1 MMFNFNDALG
11 VHEQSLYLRSMR
23 SSLIANN
30 IAHSDT
36 PGFQARDI
44 HFESVLNN
52 QTQHIQQSSSS
63 FNLMQT
69 DNQHLD
75 IFSTADNQSQ
85 VGYRIPHQ
93 ASLDGNTVETHVEN
107 AEFGENLVRYQASLR
122 FLSGKFASMKYA
134 INGGG

>member
-1 MMFNFNDALG
+1 MFNFNDALG
-11 VHEQSLYLRSMR
+11 VHEQSLYLRTMR

-44 HFESVLNN
+44 NFESVLNA
-52 QTQHIQQSSSS
+52 QTQHIQQSSGN
-63 FNLMQT
+63 FNLMST
-69 DNQHLD
+69 DGQHLSMTNID
-75 IFSTADNQSQ
+75 HNDSY

-93 ASLDGNTVETHVEN
+93 ASLDGNTVESHVEN

-122 FLSGKFASMKYA
+122 FLSGKFATMKYA
-134 INGGG
+134 ISGG

>member
-1 MMFNFNDALG
+1 MFNFNEALG
-11 VHEQSLYLRSMR
+11 VHEQSLYLRTMR

-44 HFESVLNN
+44 NFESVLEA
-52 QTQHIQQSSSS
+52 QTQHVQSTSSR
-63 FNLMQT
+63 FNLAQT
-69 DNQHLD
+69 NHQHIAIQD
-75 IFSTADNQSQ
+75 DMNHESQ

-93 ASLDGNTVETHVEN
+93 TALDGNTVESHVEN

-122 FLSGKFASMKYA
+122 FLSGKFATMKYA